1 MSKRYKA
8 SFACYLLLGLLL
20 FAFGLRYLLKTEL
33 TGYHAL
39 ALGQSL
45 SAMSPSHQIAFLTS
59 YRADGAG
66 ILAIAVAMSFLLFGP
81 FRRGE
86 AWSRWAMTGT
96 ALCYA
101 ALSLYANLAFTE
113 ATGIVAPWPVSL
125 GILVIVA
132 LAHVLAM
139 GRTKVNGGT

>member
-1 MSKRYKA
+1 MSKRSTA
-8 SFACYLLLGLLL
+8 SFAIYWLLILGLY
-20 FAFGLRYLLKTEL
+20 AFGLRYLFKSEL

-45 SAMSPSHQIAFLTS
+45 SAMSPNMQITFLTS

-66 ILAIAVAMSFLLFGP
+66 ILAMAVAMTCLLFGP

-86 AWSRWAMTGT
+86 VWSRWTMTGT

-101 ALSLYANLAFTE
+101 VLSLYAN
-113 ATGIVAPWPVSL
+113 
-125 GILVIVA
+125 
-132 LAHVLAM
+132 
-139 GRTKVNGGT
+139 